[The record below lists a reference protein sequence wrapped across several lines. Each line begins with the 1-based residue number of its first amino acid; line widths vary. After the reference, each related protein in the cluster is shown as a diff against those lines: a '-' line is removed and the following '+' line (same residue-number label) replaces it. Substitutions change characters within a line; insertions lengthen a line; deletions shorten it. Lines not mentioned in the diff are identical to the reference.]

1 MKKIMKVFMTVFAFS
16 LVFAA
21 GVKVDAQK
29 WR

>member
-21 GVKVDAQK
+21 GVKVDAAEV
-29 WR
+29 